1 MRAYRYIGSSSDRLK
16 RTFIDSTMVAYETFI
31 NFLQEKGYVDVFN
44 EAFHAQVPGYIL
56 DAKLWDILGGDEYIF
71 GRIFDWEKTLQG
83 RQFWAQ
89 IDLEWYNYSTK

>member
-1 MRAYRYIGSSSDRLK
+1 
-16 RTFIDSTMVAYETFI
+16 MVAYETFM
-31 NFLQEKGYVDVFN
+31 NFLKEKGCQDIFN
-44 EAFHAQVPGYIL
+44 EAFQTQAPGYSL